1 MFQQNTVKKG
11 NGCRGKQRISQ
22 KCTISM
28 QYMRKHTKKLLKTG
42 VIPAVGNDSEA
53 MTPNKKTNCT
63 SGWKKSANVAQY
75 ITETHELEIETELS
89 LAAALCC
96 AEKCWDTG
104 CYGRWQYDIF
114 MAWKREITEV
124 MI

>member
-1 MFQQNTVKKG
+1 MSREAKN
-11 NGCRGKQRISQ
+11 ISEVFN
-22 KCTISM
+22 KYAIFA
-28 QYMRKHTKKLLKTG
+28 KTYKEFVEDG
-42 VIPAVGNDSEA
+42 IDSCLWNDSEA

-75 ITETHELEIETELS
+75 ITENHELEIETELS

-96 AEKCWDTG
+96 AEKCWDTI
-104 CYGRWQYDIF
+104 CNERWQYDMF

-124 MI
+124 MV